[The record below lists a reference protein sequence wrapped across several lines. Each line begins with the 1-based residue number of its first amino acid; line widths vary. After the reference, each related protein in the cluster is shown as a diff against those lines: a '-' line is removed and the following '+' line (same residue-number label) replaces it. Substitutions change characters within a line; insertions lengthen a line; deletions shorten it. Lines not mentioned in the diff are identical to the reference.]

1 MGQALLERRNST
13 QTTTSSSGRHRDRIS
28 LLSPFFF
35 KKKTKTKTNEN
46 KTLNAEH
53 RIALLKTHPDIL
65 LWLCMHETLL
75 QVQDRTSSDPW
86 RMIGILITEYIQRI
100 KRYRMDSILELQ
112 RRSVQSFPPR
122 LPSSK
127 LQAANHTSLSRGTRP
142 LSCPWPPAASPPP
155 SSSGAA
161 SRGRAPCTAWR
172 P

>member
-53 RIALLKTHPDIL
+53 RIALLKTHP
-65 LWLCMHETLL
+65 EFQTLL
-75 QVQDRTSSDPW
+75 QDRTSSDPW

-112 RRSVQSFPPR
+112 R
-122 LPSSK
+122 
-127 LQAANHTSLSRGTRP
+127 
-142 LSCPWPPAASPPP
+142 
-155 SSSGAA
+155 
-161 SRGRAPCTAWR
+161 
-172 P
+172 